1 MADHRNVSHWG
12 LSAFHQEFRRRI
24 WANIYILDAY
34 QSVVYGRP
42 PIIQDAECDV
52 VILPPC
58 PRHSRSLLASL
69 ISISR
74 SHISNYMQDPPST
87 AIDDADMAPD
97 MPLPLI
103 SDGRPKKMD
112 FHLSYYKLC
121 RITHKM
127 MKRLYLNVESK
138 FDTWETIRSITE
150 QLQEFRVSLPRHLRI
165 DLHDSQDDVI
175 QRQAIF
181 LDLFISHTLN
191 ICCRPL
197 LVHRQASNVSPA
209 VAQHRRSYCQDV
221 AVTASNHLA
230 AVMDFRHKCG
240 FLARMLFSASGVFL
254 TAAEVL
260 ALHAIVAPKDS
271 AGANEAWKNLNKLLA
286 LFVYSDRAGPFTAQA
301 MSILQ
306 DLIRLVVRINEE
318 RKSGCAKSMPS
329 SPRIG
334 GELGAVDVPIEED
347 LFPTELL
354 NDFLNQDPF
363 PNLAMDDMIWMPEK
377 SMSSVWGNM
386 GEWRDFI

>member
-1 MADHRNVSHWG
+1 
-12 LSAFHQEFRRRI
+12 
-24 WANIYILDAY
+24 
-34 QSVVYGRP
+34 
-42 PIIQDAECDV
+42 
-52 VILPPC
+52 
-58 PRHSRSLLASL
+58 
-69 ISISR
+69 
-74 SHISNYMQDPPST
+74 
-87 AIDDADMAPD
+87 
-97 MPLPLI
+97 
-103 SDGRPKKMD
+103 
-112 FHLSYYKLC
+112 
-121 RITHKM
+121 M

-138 FDTWETIRSITE
+138 FDTWETIRNITE

-165 DLHDSQDDVI
+165 ESVESNQAESNIVI

-197 LVHRQASNVSPA
+197 LVHRQSNHVSPA
-209 VAQHRRSYCQDV
+209 VAQHRRNYCQDV

-230 AVMDFRHKCG
+230 SVMDYRHKCG

-271 AGANEAWKNLNKLLA
+271 AGANEAWKNINKLLA

-306 DLIRLVVRINEE
+306 DLVRLVVRINEE
-318 RKSGCAKSMPS
+318 RKSGCAAAKSIPPS
-329 SPRIG
+329 PKL
-334 GELGAVDVPIEED
+334 GELGVGEGPIGED
-347 LFPTELL
+347 LFPSELL

>member
-1 MADHRNVSHWG
+1 
-12 LSAFHQEFRRRI
+12 
-24 WANIYILDAY
+24 
-34 QSVVYGRP
+34 
-42 PIIQDAECDV
+42 
-52 VILPPC
+52 
-58 PRHSRSLLASL
+58 
-69 ISISR
+69 
-74 SHISNYMQDPPST
+74 
-87 AIDDADMAPD
+87 
-97 MPLPLI
+97 
-103 SDGRPKKMD
+103 MD
-112 FHLSYYKLC
+112 Y
-121 RITHKM
+121 
-127 MKRLYLNVESK
+127 
-138 FDTWETIRSITE
+138 
-150 QLQEFRVSLPRHLRI
+150 
-165 DLHDSQDDVI
+165 
-175 QRQAIF
+175 
-181 LDLFISHTLN
+181 
-191 ICCRPL
+191 
-197 LVHRQASNVSPA
+197 
-209 VAQHRRSYCQDV
+209 
-221 AVTASNHLA
+221 
-230 AVMDFRHKCG
+230 RHKCG

-318 RKSGCAKSMPS
+318 RKSGCAKSIPPS
-329 SPRIG
+329 PK
-334 GELGAVDVPIEED
+334 LGAGGDLGTVTGESVPIEED